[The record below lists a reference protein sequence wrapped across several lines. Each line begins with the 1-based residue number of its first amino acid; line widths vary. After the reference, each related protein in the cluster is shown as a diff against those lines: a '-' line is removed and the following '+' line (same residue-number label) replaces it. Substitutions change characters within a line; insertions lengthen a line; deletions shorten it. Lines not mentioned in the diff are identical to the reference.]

1 LLVDGVNELP
11 SEEARRELHKFRQD
25 YQKTTPMIFTTRD
38 LGVGGDLGITKKL
51 EMQPLSEPQMQQFV
65 CAYLPQQGEQMLR
78 QLGSRLREFGQTPLL
93 LWMLCSLFKAMGKV
107 PSNLGLVF
115 RQFALSYDR
124 KLKQDVPISKESRR
138 WLPRLLEQLAWVM
151 TSGEAR
157 TELQVAIPRQQA
169 EAVLTECLQGKVA
182 HPEDYALCWLEDLLN
197 HHLIQLGAG
206 DQIEFRHQLIQEYY
220 TAECLLKLLPSLSND
235 ELKLEYLNYLKW
247 TEPLALMLELVE
259 DEAQAVRVV
268 KLALEVDLRLGARL
282 AGAVKPELQ
291 ERTVG
296 LVVELEIPQLLK
308 IELLGVTRSCN
319 SIPTIRQALE
329 EKDWIIRWIATRAL
343 GTIGSEATVPALAQA
358 VNDEESSVRLQAIE
372 ALEKVGTEV
381 IVPALSQA
389 VNDEEPSVRLQVVN
403 ALETVGN
410 DSAIY
415 NLLNAWTDENPEI
428 RFRTLSVLGQIT
440 GKDKISTLVQ
450 YLTERGFKVQSTL
463 YSSYLRDEIFS
474 WSRQKPQPI
483 AYVYSPLD
491 ALEKI
496 GESPTIHTLCQA
508 LVDENPSVRRSAV
521 YRLKQFDSELT
532 IPLLLQALQDEDS
545 HVCLNAFSA
554 LKEIAVP
561 GVLPYLYERILIATS
576 PNFLDELFGVT
587 SAIQQRCK
595 FYNYTIATSPPPQDE
610 SKVEHLAAPID
621 MQQYEEILSV
631 ISNMVTVM
639 ERNEKSF
646 QGIKEEAL
654 RDHFLVQL
662 NGKYKGQATGETFN
676 KKGRPDILIR
686 VEGENIFIAECKFWR
701 GKNKLKETL
710 DQLLGY
716 TTWRDT
722 KLAMLIFNRN
732 KNFTAVRQQIPEV
745 MKNHPTFTQEL
756 FYPSETGFR
765 FILHHPEDKNREL
778 LLTVLAFEIPR

>member
-1 LLVDGVNELP
+1 
-11 SEEARRELHKFRQD
+11 
-25 YQKTTPMIFTTRD
+25 
-38 LGVGGDLGITKKL
+38 
-51 EMQPLSEPQMQQFV
+51 
-65 CAYLPQQGEQMLR
+65 
-78 QLGSRLREFGQTPLL
+78 
-93 LWMLCSLFKAMGKV
+93 
-107 PSNLGLVF
+107 
-115 RQFALSYDR
+115 
-124 KLKQDVPISKESRR
+124 
-138 WLPRLLEQLAWVM
+138 
-151 TSGEAR
+151 
-157 TELQVAIPRQQA
+157 
-169 EAVLTECLQGKVA
+169 
-182 HPEDYALCWLEDLLN
+182 
-197 HHLIQLGAG
+197 
-206 DQIEFRHQLIQEYY
+206 
-220 TAECLLKLLPSLSND
+220 
-235 ELKLEYLNYLKW
+235 
-247 TEPLALMLELVE
+247 
-259 DEAQAVRVV
+259 
-268 KLALEVDLRLGARL
+268 L

-639 ERNEKSF
+639 ERNPKTF
-646 QGIKEEAL
+646 AGIKK
-654 RDHFLVQL
+654 R
-662 NGKYKGQATGETFN
+662 
-676 KKGRPDILIR
+676 
-686 VEGENIFIAECKFWR
+686 
-701 GKNKLKETL
+701 
-710 DQLLGY
+710 LL
-716 TTWRDT
+716 
-722 KLAMLIFNRN
+722 
-732 KNFTAVRQQIPEV
+732 
-745 MKNHPTFTQEL
+745 
-756 FYPSETGFR
+756 
-765 FILHHPEDKNREL
+765 
-778 LLTVLAFEIPR
+778 EITS